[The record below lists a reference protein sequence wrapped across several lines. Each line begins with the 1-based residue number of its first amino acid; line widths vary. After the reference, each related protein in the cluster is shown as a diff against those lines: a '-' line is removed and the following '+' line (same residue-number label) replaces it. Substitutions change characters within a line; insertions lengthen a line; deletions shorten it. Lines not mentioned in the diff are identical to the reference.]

1 MSDSFKEKAMK
12 LREEAIG
19 KCIIELGSRATFV
32 GESDLEVLL
41 ENQRLIMVA
50 LCIILEDMRD

>member
-12 LREEAIG
+12 LREEAIE
-19 KCIIELGSRATFV
+19 KCIVELERRARLV

-41 ENQRLIMVA
+41 ANQRVIMVA
-50 LCIILEDMRD
+50 LCVLLEDMRD